1 MWLYFWLAGSLT
13 GGTMSQW
20 TVLTLHQK
28 PLESEQTDK
37 PLRAQQ
43 FITESHLETADQT
56 GPVIPHPSV
65 CITDDFA
72 TLRVYGWRKHRM
84 EWSLHG
90 DALSTTTLLNLGS
103 WKFHARIRGEQQRQ
117 SSDECGH
124 VALAFGITRSLVPNG
139 TAGTTLSSITLR
151 WEFCKI
157 PIWCIQIIS
166 AYNQAFTYDI
176 TTTRKSKKLKT
187 HRNHHYF
194 QTLYMLCSL
203 VSLLK
208 NCFRESSPQGPK

>member
-1 MWLYFWLAGSLT
+1 MDCADASPKTIRVRADRQAFESSAVHHWVPPGNSWSNWSCYPTPKCLHHRRFCHVKSLWMEKTQNGMKSSWWCALYNHTIKSGIMEIPCPDKRRTAKAVQWWMWTCGTGLWHYSLAL
-13 GGTMSQW
+13 
-20 TVLTLHQK
+20 
-28 PLESEQTDK
+28 P
-37 PLRAQQ
+37 
-43 FITESHLETADQT
+43 
-56 GPVIPHPSV
+56 
-65 CITDDFA
+65 
-72 TLRVYGWRKHRM
+72 
-84 EWSLHG
+84 
-90 DALSTTTLLNLGS
+90 
-103 WKFHARIRGEQQRQ
+103 QRHC
-117 SSDECGH
+117 S
-124 VALAFGITRSLVPNG
+124 
-139 TAGTTLSSITLR
+139 TTLSSITLR

-194 QTLYMLCSL
+194 QTLYTLCSL